1 MKKLVVLLSIMFIAT
16 TISAQEIERE
26 VVASAGTTSAS
37 EGYTISWTLG
47 EVAVSTL
54 TAEGYTLSQGFH
66 QGAYAVTA
74 IDDLL
79 PENYEMNVY
88 PNPSPDYVTFSYDFP
103 EEERIILR
111 LYSLD
116 GKLLQEQELNPEAK
130 KVQVDLQ
137 AYSASTYILKVISVQ
152 GKSLGSFKL
161 IRQ

>member
-1 MKKLVVLLSIMFIAT
+1 MKRLVVLLSILFIAT
-16 TISAQEIERE
+16 AISAQEIERE
-26 VVASAGTTSAS
+26 VVASAGTTSTS

-54 TAEGYTLSQGFH
+54 SAEGYTLSQGFH

-103 EEERIILR
+103 EEERLILR
-111 LYSLD
+111 LYALD
-116 GKLLQEQELNPEAK
+116 GKLLQEQELNPKTKE
-130 KVQVDLQ
+130 VRIDLQ
-137 AYSASTYILKVISVQ
+137 SYSSTTYILKVISVR
-152 GKSLGSFKL
+152 GKPLGSFKL